1 MKIIEIWYNVCLW
14 YDCVLHGI
22 LSYIFGE
29 NNGMQSSHFAYG
41 KLAELKVCIWFDCY
55 KYFDDIIEFK
65 NQSWPTFHRINL
77 AIRSQVNKLNSAW
90 IFPFIMYV
98 YSRPLTVPNLC
109 GFYLYAAC
117 FIVLTALFTFLL
129 THDHYFVWLLQYW
142 QSAESLDLLL
152 RSVQLGD
159 NLTICF

>member
-1 MKIIEIWYNVCLW
+1 MSMIWSHVTWYIIVYI
-14 YDCVLHGI
+14 VLSLMRI
-22 LSYIFGE
+22 LE
-29 NNGMQSSHFAYG
+29 C
-41 KLAELKVCIWFDCY
+41 KVLISLMANLLNLTVRIWFDCY

-109 GFYLYAAC
+109 GFYLNTAC
-117 FIVLTALFTFLL
+117 FIVPTTLL
-129 THDHYFVWLLQYW
+129 HYIIFYWPVVVWQLQYW
-142 QSAESLDLLL
+142 QSAEILELLL
-152 RSVQLGD
+152 KSAQQGD
-159 NLTICF
+159 NLTMCLE